1 MSLDQVAVGAALA
14 LVSSVTTASAHALLK
29 AGRDKL
35 AVRAL
40 IGAVGSVVLAPFCF
54 VVAPPTLDLLPWL
67 LVANALHTTY
77 QLVLI
82 RAYDASDFA
91 VAYPIAR
98 GVAPITTAL
107 LGMILLG
114 DRITIGGLIGIG
126 LVSAGIMAIAVG
138 RSIPTAGLAA
148 AAVAGLLTTAYTV
161 VDARAIRLV
170 PAAMTFIAWFFVLD
184 GLIMAPIFMVLR
196 RGRAGKLLRAEGR
209 QGVLAGLTSLVSFG
223 SALAALRLAP
233 VGIVSALRETS
244 ILFGVLIAAFILREP
259 VGRRRVGATVI
270 IAAGAILILKAALSV
285 DG

>member
-1 MSLDQVAVGAALA
+1 M
-14 LVSSVTTASAHALLK
+14 
-29 AGRDKL
+29 
-35 AVRAL
+35 
-40 IGAVGSVVLAPFCF
+40 LAPFCF
-54 VVAPPTLDLLPWL
+54 VVPLPTLEVLPWL

-98 GVAPITTAL
+98 GVAPIATAI
-107 LGMILLG
+107 LGMILLS

-126 LVSAGIMAIAVG
+126 LVSIGVVAIAVG
-138 RSIPTAGLAA
+138 RSIPVTGLIA
-148 AAVAGLLTTAYTV
+148 AAVSGLLTTAYTV
-161 VDARAIRLV
+161 VDAHAIRLA

-184 GLIMAPIFMVLR
+184 GLIMAPIFLVLR
-196 RGRAGKLLRAEGR
+196 RGRVRKLLRAEGR

-259 VGRRRVGATVI
+259 VDRRRVGATI
-270 IAAGAILILKAALSV
+270 TIAAGAILILATALAP
-285 DG
+285 GG